1 MDRVRFA
8 VVGCGN
14 IGSRHLAV
22 IEAEPEAELAA
33 LCDIDQ
39 SKVAKYCNL
48 FPGVA
53 GFAGIEDLLR
63 EADVDVVTI
72 CTPHYLHAEM
82 SVLVARSGR
91 HVLVEKP
98 MALHAADCELM
109 IDAARDGG
117 VNLMVV
123 KQNRYNVPV
132 ALLKQ
137 ALDDGRFG
145 RVLMSQCNVIW
156 NRYPGYYS
164 QSPWLGRKEYEGGA
178 LYTQVSH
185 FLDLMIW
192 MFGPLVGASAM
203 TETMMHAIDI
213 EDGGAATLRFE
224 NGTIG
229 SLFWTTCA
237 YSRNLEGSILVVG
250 ESGIAKVGG
259 TYLNRLE
266 HWNVEGF
273 PVPDTLRFD
282 DRPNSYGKYQGTSS
296 NHDKVI
302 RDVVR
307 LVRGQGGSV
316 VMGDEGRLTVSAIE
330 MIYSSLGRRH

>member
-1 MDRVRFA
+1 
-8 VVGCGN
+8 
-14 IGSRHLAV
+14 
-22 IEAEPEAELAA
+22 
-33 LCDIDQ
+33 
-39 SKVAKYCNL
+39 
-48 FPGVA
+48 
-53 GFAGIEDLLR
+53 
-63 EADVDVVTI
+63 
-72 CTPHYLHAEM
+72 
-82 SVLVARSGR
+82 
-91 HVLVEKP
+91 
-98 MALHAADCELM
+98 
-109 IDAARDGG
+109 
-117 VNLMVV
+117 MVV

-302 RDVVR
+302 RDVVK